1 MPKKTKVYVDTS
13 VWNFA
18 LEAER
23 PESLLTNDFLR
34 HLRVND
40 DYAIFVSDLIKTEIN
55 NAYEIR
61 RKQLEEL
68 IEAFQTETL
77 VSNDEAIKLAEIYVA
92 ENLIPAQHNADANH
106 IAIATI
112 SHCEFLVSW
121 NYKHIVRAKT
131 IRGVHLIN
139 SRKGY
144 GLIELVTPR
153 EFLGK

>member
-1 MPKKTKVYVDTS
+1 MSKKTKVYIDTS

-23 PESLLTNDFLR
+23 PESFVTNDFLK
-34 HLRVND
+34 HLKTND
-40 DYAIFVSDLIKTEIN
+40 DYTILISDLIKTEVN
-55 NAYEIR
+55 NAYELR
-61 RKQLEEL
+61 KKQLEGL
-68 IEAFQTETL
+68 IEAFQTETVRL
-77 VSNDEAIKLAEIYVA
+77 NDEALKLAETYVS
-92 ENLIPAQHNADANH
+92 ESLIPSQHDADAMH
-106 IAIATI
+106 IAIATVNY
-112 SHCEFLVSW
+112 CDFLISW